1 MKTRLTKFITRKN
14 CPETNSS
21 SSHSF
26 VFSKERL
33 KDEDLLLSTQT
44 IIPTIYSDGGEKG
57 KTVAEFNGSVDSYE
71 LYTHLKRVNDSRSK
85 ALYAFG
91 SARVIYGRDKGKKK
105 LEEIKKVIKDT
116 LNIDEV
122 KLTHWSDIDIDH
134 QSYNTLKIVLDEGY
148 EAIKEFIFNPR
159 VWLFLLWDSEDSYD
173 NPIFDVCDDIFNFE
187 VSMKI
192 PILVEKFMDEPEI
205 QEIEF
210 TKLSRN
216 YPDTR
221 VLLDIY
227 NDIIYENDLLYYS
240 SEAKSMIKNSFN
252 GSRKYFALSEER
264 TEYDPKIYEFFG
276 LVGLEEDLYVAC
288 VNSTIWNDI
297 LENIKKAAE
306 LPKDP
311 VNPDK
316 VQYKEQFLNDLND
329 INSWYRG
336 NDENAKIKYI
346 VKQIVGKYQLLLTES
361 DLKTLGIKEED
372 IKLFKMT
379 IYSRKSNEVF

>member
-1 MKTRLTKFITRKN
+1 MKTRITKFITRRN

-33 KDEDLLLSTQT
+33 KEEDLLLSTQT
-44 IIPTIYSDGGEKG
+44 IIPTIYSDDGEKG
-57 KTVAEFNGSVDSYE
+57 KTVAEFNGSVDNYE
-71 LYTHLKRVNDSRSK
+71 PYTHLKRVNDSRSK

-122 KLTHWSDIDIDH
+122 KLTHWNDIDIDH

-159 VWLFLLWDSEDSYD
+159 VWLFLLWDSEDNYD

-240 SEAKSMIKNSFN
+240 SGVKSMIKNSFK
-252 GSRKYFALSEER
+252 GSRKYFAAWEER
-264 TEYDPKIYEFFG
+264 TENDPKIYEFFG

-288 VNSTIWNDI
+288 VNSTIWNNI

-346 VKQIVGKYQLLLTES
+346 VKQIVGKYQPLLTES
-361 DLKTLGIKEED
+361 DLKTLGIKGED
-372 IKLFKMT
+372 IKLFKMN